1 MVEEPQVLDRD
12 LTVTHIDMRPL
23 GLEGRIIK
31 ARETGTTSQSLLQSE
46 YF

>member
-23 GLEGRIIK
+23 DLEGRIIK
-31 ARETGTTSQSLLQSE
+31 VREAGITSQSLLQSE

>member
-1 MVEEPQVLDRD
+1 MVEEPQVLDLD
-12 LTVTHIDMRPL
+12 LTVTPIDMRPL